1 VIRLNTKKM
10 NKHKIRYFI
19 SILISLILF
28 SCAAENPS
36 QNPQNNQ
43 EIANRVVALTS
54 LSADIIYQLD
64 KTKIVGISGTQLLNK
79 DTRFQGITRVSEG
92 RTQPNLEKIIALKPD
107 LVIGAS
113 GFNDQT
119 IQNLKKLNINTFETK
134 INSWQALTKLTT
146 KLAQK
151 TGTNPQP
158 LLKKYESFLL
168 NQSNSKTSNLSTL
181 VIVSLQPILAPNKNS
196 WAGDMLT
203 QFKVKNIAA
212 ELQGK
217 SPIPGY
223 LTLSAEKIL
232 EANPDAII
240 VVNSPQAGSGDE
252 VINGLKKQTFW
263 QKLTAVQNNKVYVFE
278 YNGLVNPG
286 SIDSIEKATK
296 KLQEIVKT

>member
-1 VIRLNTKKM
+1 M
-10 NKHKIRYFI
+10 NKHKIKHLLTIF
-19 SILISLILF
+19 ISLILI
-28 SCAAENPS
+28 SCTPS
-36 QNPQNNQ
+36 ITQQPAINPQTNQ
-43 EIANRVVALTS
+43 AIANRVIALTS

-64 KTKIVGISGTQLLNK
+64 KTKIVGISGTQLLNN
-79 DTRFQGITRVSEG
+79 DPRFKEIPRVSEG

-119 IQNLKKLNINTFETK
+119 IQSLKKLKINTFETK
-134 INSWQALTKLTT
+134 TNNWQTLTELTKD
-146 KLAQK
+146 LAQK
-151 TGTNPQP
+151 TGTDPQQ

-168 NQSNSKTSNLSTL
+168 NQSNSKTNNLSTL

-232 EANPDAII
+232 ESNPDAII

>member
-1 VIRLNTKKM
+1 MIQ
-10 NKHKIRYFI
+10 HKIQYFI
-19 SILISLILF
+19 AICISLFFF
-28 SCAAENPS
+28 SCTTINPS
-36 QNPQNNQ
+36 QKPQSENT

-64 KTKIVGISGTQLLNK
+64 STKIVGLSGTQLLNN
-79 DTRFQGITRVSEG
+79 DPRFQKITRVSEG

-119 IQNLKKLNINTFETK
+119 IQSLKKLKINTFETK
-134 INSWQALTKLTT
+134 TNSWQALAELTT
-146 KLAQK
+146 NLAQK
-151 TGTNPQP
+151 TGTDPQP

-168 NQSNSKTSNLSTL
+168 NQSNLTKTNNISTL

-196 WAGDMLT
+196 WAGDMLNK
-203 QFKVKNIAA
+203 FKIKNIAA

-232 EANPDAII
+232 EANPDVII

-252 VINGLKKQTFW
+252 IINGLKKQTFW
-263 QKLTAVQNNKVYVFE
+263 QKLKAVQNNKVYIFE

-286 SIDSIEKATK
+286 SIDSIEKAAK

>member
-1 VIRLNTKKM
+1 M
-10 NKHKIRYFI
+10 NQHKIKHLLTIF
-19 SILISLILF
+19 ISLILL
-28 SCAAENPS
+28 SCTPSITQQPAINPS
-36 QNPQNNQ
+36 QNPQTNQ
-43 EIANRVVALTS
+43 AIANRVIALTS

-64 KTKIVGISGTQLLNK
+64 KTKIVGISGTQLLNN
-79 DTRFQGITRVSEG
+79 DPRFQEIPRVSEG

-119 IQNLKKLNINTFETK
+119 IQSLKKLKINTFETK
-134 INSWQALTKLTT
+134 TNSWQALVEFTKE
-146 KLAQK
+146 LAQK
-151 TGTNPQP
+151 TDTDPQP

-168 NQSNSKTSNLSTL
+168 NQSNSKTNNLSTL

-232 EANPDAII
+232 ESNPDAII
-240 VVNSPQAGSGDE
+240 LVNSPQAGSGDE

-263 QKLTAVQNNKVYVFE
+263 QKLKAVRNNKVYVFE